1 MTYYIAS
8 SSLGLG
14 SESRDPDHPSFPS
27 HEQPIASGSYLSMPE
42 HEPSPFR
49 SGSSITTASSPGE
62 IPSVTE
68 GPPDLE
74 YPAPDFAD
82 PQLIRKGARYSLPIH
97 ARWVGLCL
105 PSPADTSHSSAQA
118 PNFQAPA
125 LQFARHSGRTQRI
138 DRQVR
143 RSPHHR
149 ASRPSR

>member
-8 SSLGLG
+8 SSVGLG
-14 SESRDPDHPSFPS
+14 SKSRDPDHPSFPS

-82 PQLIRKGARYSLPIH
+82 PQLIRERADTHPPLMPDGLACASLPQPTHPIRRH
-97 ARWVGLCL
+97 K
-105 PSPADTSHSSAQA
+105 PPTSKPQLSISSATPLEHNGSTA
-118 PNFQAPA
+118 K
-125 LQFARHSGRTQRI
+125 
-138 DRQVR
+138 
-143 RSPHHR
+143 
-149 ASRPSR
+149 